1 MNHAT
6 MSQAFTLRAYR
17 RVRTRCAVEYSIN
30 GRTGTGIMHD
40 ASLTGY
46 RVVGDRYVVKG
57 DTMSLRVY
65 LPPFLIAI
73 EITSARVQGSKVVN
87 SGCTRS
93 HQPPRAKPQSTRSSP
108 RLPKRDTPEVGSY
121 SARPIQKPWGR
132 SSPREVPADD
142 YHQRGN
148 PFRSVGEATQTLR
161 LHIGTEQWR
170 HPQ

>member
-73 EITSARVQGSKVVN
+73 EITSARVQWIKGREFGLYAIPPTPSGKAAINAFISKTSETRHTGSRELFGKTN
-87 SGCTRS
+87 
-93 HQPPRAKPQSTRSSP
+93 
-108 RLPKRDTPEVGSY
+108 PEAMGQ
-121 SARPIQKPWGR
+121 I
-132 SSPREVPADD
+132 VP
-142 YHQRGN
+142 
-148 PFRSVGEATQTLR
+148 T
-161 LHIGTEQWR
+161 
-170 HPQ
+170 